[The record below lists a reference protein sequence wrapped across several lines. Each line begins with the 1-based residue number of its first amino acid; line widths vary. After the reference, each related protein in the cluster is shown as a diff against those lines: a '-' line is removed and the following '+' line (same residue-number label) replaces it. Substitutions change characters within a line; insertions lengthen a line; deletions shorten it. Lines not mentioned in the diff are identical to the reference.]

1 MNISFSSKINCMIT
15 TTSTK
20 WVLIAT
26 VITFIFFSILIVGC
40 NKESQNERNHEQIIE
55 EYKLLLYQD
64 KDFIK
69 NYNLDIAITNL
80 NRNKN
85 LIIDESRTSL
95 LFESLKLIKSTEEL
109 SHVFASFG
117 YRNPNEL
124 VALFNSK
131 ASALINVKQKFP
143 YLSQLPTEELK
154 KMFLYSYERV
164 NVSTITNEH
173 KPGCSNNCCDAYVDG
188 MSDCDLDFAIVSGL
202 SILGGAVASVFATP
216 IVGATTVSSGI
227 GGAYLMHEKCSA
239 TSARVYRQCMGYSK

>member
-1 MNISFSSKINCMIT
+1 MRKV
-15 TTSTK
+15 TSICGG
-20 WVLIAT
+20 VLSA
-26 VITFIFFSILIVGC
+26 FIIFVFFSIVITGC
-40 NKESQNERNHEQIIE
+40 IKENQNERNHEQIVE

-64 KDFIK
+64 KDFIE
-69 NYNLDIAITNL
+69 NYKLDLAITNL

-239 TSARVYRQCMGYSK
+239 TTARVYRQCMGYSK